1 MYLLGDH
8 TFFKYAHQDVKRKF
22 LVLLKAILLQNGILQ
37 TLKNRRLPGVLCQ
50 SISNISFFHNNNSNN
65 III

>member
-1 MYLLGDH
+1 MYLIGDH

-37 TLKNRRLPGVLCQ
+37 RLKNHRLPGVLCQ